1 MHPNS
6 VDLYAG
12 LYGLSIVPE
21 TFDLGHG
28 AIISRTYAH
37 FMAPFLMAFKRP
49 TPGKPHPAPWKP
61 AKGGIY
67 IDVTTELYLPAV
79 AGCPQFDRMNTVWWI
94 VALMRLRITT
104 AISVPIIS
112 SERFTSIPSI
122 EQEPH
127 LWPREIH
134 TPRLFPEGA
143 DVKNVDLP
151 DLEWLRDNWY
161 DAASLWP
168 NEDFSFALQAVDA
181 SLWNHT
187 PELALVAIW
196 GALERLFSPSVTELS
211 FRVSASIAAY
221 LERAGRTRYS
231 CYKKIKAL
239 YDSRSKAAHG
249 SRGSDPNSYAETYE
263 IARRALLKIIG
274 DRHVPTRK
282 ELEAN
287 LFGDP
292 IGVDPGPSS
301 RQ

>member
-1 MHPNS
+1 
-6 VDLYAG
+6 
-12 LYGLSIVPE
+12 
-21 TFDLGHG
+21 
-28 AIISRTYAH
+28 
-37 FMAPFLMAFKRP
+37 MAPFLMAFKRP